1 MSAYL
6 ATDPTIDGG
15 LVRARRLELGWSER
29 TFAAHL
35 GEAFST
41 SMVRSIES
49 GNTSSDLTLGDV
61 RRLAKVL
68 ELSSDALLVVE
79 GHSATPASSEGSELL
94 RQVGA
99 TLRALDSPAPVD
111 ALATALGTD
120 LETLAGALTELAATV
135 AVAGLEVRTTD
146 GTVQLVPA
154 FRAAPVEALKD
165 LTRRHLGRVQ
175 LDISQA
181 NLVSRTARGKRL
193 KSTSNVDR
201 VTKGALLNAGIVET
215 TSGGGLELA
224 EDVSYSLLL
233 TTSRQHPLDDA
244 ER

>member
-1 MSAYL
+1 MSTY
-6 ATDPTIDGG
+6 PTIDGG
-15 LVRARRLELGWSER
+15 VVRARRLELGWSER

-41 SMVRSIES
+41 SMVRSIEA
-49 GNTSSDLTLGDV
+49 GNTAADLTLGDV
-61 RRLAKVL
+61 RRLARVL
-68 ELSSDALLVVE
+68 DLATDVLLVVE
-79 GHSATPASSEGSELL
+79 GPAAAPTSGATGELL
-94 RQVGA
+94 RQAGA
-99 TLRALDSPAPVD
+99 TLRAFDVPVPVG

-120 LETLAGALTELAATV
+120 LETLAATLTELAATV
-135 AVAGLEVRTTD
+135 AVAGLEVRTID

-181 NLVSRTARGKRL
+181 NLVSRTALGERL
-193 KSTSNVDR
+193 KLTGNADR

-215 TSGGGLELA
+215 TPGGGLQLTA
-224 EDVSYSLLL
+224 DTAFSLLL
-233 TTSRQHPLDDA
+233 AP
-244 ER
+244 